1 MVDKDETEELH
12 KKGTFFPS
20 VTNFPQFSPRKFP
33 GEGEKIFKDLITGL
47 DSSRHDRSVK
57 TWKGNGSPEIAF
69 HPPSG
74 SNVRDKGFSTA
85 WLHVEKN
92 RIGADWIDWNKSFR
106 PKTWINRM
114 KGVEKKKKRKKKKK
128 RTLFPLPFLLALE
141 RRYAHYYWWTSIHRA
156 KKGDEP
162 GGEEKKKKARM
173 ERTRVGK
180 MEKSNCS
187 TEGVED
193 WRTLKLGTRFSE
205 NLRLQRYRV
214 KIRSCCF
221 NNIVD

>member
-1 MVDKDETEELH
+1 MREQSNRGMVDKDETEELH
-12 KKGTFFPS
+12 KKGTFLPS

-69 HPPSG
+69 HPPSE

-114 KGVEKKKKRKKKKK
+114 KGVEKKKKKKKKK

-156 KKGDEP
+156 KREMNQQ
-162 GGEEKKKKARM
+162 EKKKRRKRGWR
-173 ERTRVGK
+173 EREWGK
-180 MEKSNCS
+180 WKNQTVPPKGWKIGERWSS
-187 TEGVED
+187 GHD
-193 WRTLKLGTRFSE
+193 FLKTFD
-205 NLRLQRYRV
+205 Y
-214 KIRSCCF
+214 KDIA
-221 NNIVD
+221 